1 LDIRYG
7 EGKRARPSTNLK
19 DTPKLITHIS
29 ATNLMDWQNELLG
42 KYKASSVK
50 KYRTVFNSILEDA
63 RKELINGEKLITEN
77 PFRDVDVPKNPD
89 IFEDWN
95 DDIEQDDFKIN
106 PFTLDEID
114 SLLQKQPVSLKT
126 SLGLCLVQ
134 E

>member
-1 LDIRYG
+1 MPYKGSTMGVRIWTNKYGILYLDIRYG

-95 DDIEQDDFKIN
+95 DDIE
-106 PFTLDEID
+106 
-114 SLLQKQPVSLKT
+114 
-126 SLGLCLVQ
+126 
-134 E
+134 